1 MMPHLLNSI
10 EQNMKKPLMEN
21 LIFFALFFF
30 QILKKVMLAQQISP
44 MNKKSYFRS
53 LIFLTC

>member
-1 MMPHLLNSI
+1 MIPHLLNSI

-30 QILKKVMLAQQISP
+30 QILKKVMLARQISP
-44 MNKKSYFRS
+44 MNKKS
-53 LIFLTC
+53 

>member
-30 QILKKVMLAQQISP
+30 QILKKVMLARQISP
-44 MNKKSYFRS
+44 MNKKLYFRS